1 VTGAVQVS
9 LGIAAASAPTAIELR
24 PYQVRGLAA
33 VRKHLAA
40 GRKSVL
46 LVAPTGAGKG
56 TIAAHVLASSVS
68 KGRRALF
75 IVHRREIVLD
85 VAKRLRR
92 AGVERVGVLA
102 GDAHEGDADA
112 CVWVC
117 SVQTLFARK
126 GVRPL
131 ADLIVWDEAHH
142 CVAST
147 YLQVREAYP
156 AATHLLLTAT
166 PERSDGTAMGDV
178 AQELVV
184 CTSTKELQELGV
196 LSGCDL
202 VFPPGRQKELSQ
214 GPVEAYL
221 EHGKGRRAVFFCQN
235 THHARTVAEQLLAAG
250 VPAGLVIGTT
260 GQAEREATLERLRAG
275 ELLAVVNVFCLT
287 EGWDCPPVEVC
298 VLARGCGSASMFLQC
313 IGRVLRPSP
322 ETGKDRALLIDLCGS
337 VHEHGLPDDERE
349 FSLSGSPIKLSKKL
363 PPITTCKACG
373 AAFRPVPKCPRC
385 GLERPPPELPTVA
398 KATLQR
404 GKPIVDEAEKR
415 AFWQEQTLIA
425 QAKGY
430 KNGWVGFRFK
440 EKYGFWPPRRWAL
453 QEAS

>member
-1 VTGAVQVS
+1 VTGAVQMS
-9 LGIAAASAPTAIELR
+9 LGAAAVVAAPAIELR
-24 PYQVRGLAA
+24 PYQLRGLAA

-56 TIAAHVLASSVS
+56 TIAAFVLASSLA

-75 IVHRREIVLD
+75 VVHRREIILD
-85 VAKRLRR
+85 VARRLRR

-112 CVWVC
+112 SVWVC

-126 GVRPL
+126 AAPL

-156 AATHLLLTAT
+156 NATHLLLTAT
-166 PERSDGTAMGDV
+166 PERADGTAMGDV
-178 AQELVV
+178 AQEIVV

-196 LSGCDL
+196 LSPCDL
-202 VFPPGRQKELSQ
+202 VFPPSRQKELSQ
-214 GPVEAYL
+214 DPVEAYQ
-221 EHGKGRRAVFFCQN
+221 EHAPGKRAVFFCQN
-235 THHARTVAEQLLAAG
+235 THHAKEVLKQLEAAG
-250 VPAGLVIGTT
+250 IPAGLVIGTT
-260 GQAEREATLERLRAG
+260 KQAERDATLERLRSG
-275 ELLAVVNVFCLT
+275 ELLVVVNVFCLT

-313 IGRVLRPSP
+313 VGRVLRPSP

-337 VHEHGLPDDERE
+337 VHEHGLPDDERT
-349 FSLSGSPIKLSKKL
+349 FSLSGNPISLAKKL
-363 PPITTCKACG
+363 APITTCKGCG

-398 KATLQR
+398 KATMRR
-404 GKPIVDEAEKR
+404 GVPIVDEAEKR
-415 AFWQEQTLIA
+415 AYYDEQIKTASLRN
-425 QAKGY
+425 Y
-430 KNGWVGFRFK
+430 KDGWAGFRFK
-440 EKYGFWPPRRWAL
+440 DKYGFWPPRKWRL
-453 QEAS
+453 QEAV